1 MAYQHFQRSL
11 RSLKNAG
18 CIGGA
23 RVGSPLAKICE
34 TDGFIRG
41 GQLIFG

>member
-1 MAYQHFQRSL
+1 MANQHFQRSL

-23 RVGSPLAKICE
+23 RVGSPLAKIGE
-34 TDGFIRG
+34 TDGFISG
-41 GQLIFG
+41 VQLIFG

>member
-1 MAYQHFQRSL
+1 MANQHFQRSL
-11 RSLKNAG
+11 RSVKNSG

-23 RVGSPLAKICE
+23 RVGSPLAKIGE
-34 TDGFIRG
+34 TNGFISG